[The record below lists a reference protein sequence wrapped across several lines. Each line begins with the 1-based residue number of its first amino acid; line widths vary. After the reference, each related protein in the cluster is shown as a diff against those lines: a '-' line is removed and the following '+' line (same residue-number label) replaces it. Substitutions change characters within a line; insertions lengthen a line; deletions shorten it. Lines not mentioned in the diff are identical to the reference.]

1 MTGMP
6 VCSPVM
12 ASLVVASPVIASE
25 EDIRQI
31 LDEIKDPCSVAAS
44 VPMGLNEMGII
55 KSVCVNPDGHVDI
68 ELRLT
73 SPFCEMISFMR
84 NEALSK
90 IGGLPG
96 VTGVSVRHDSGLDW
110 DHDFIAPG
118 AQARRRKRLDML
130 RRLHVSGQ
138 AAPGVGSVAIE
149 EPKIAI

>member
-1 MTGMP
+1 MTEMS
-6 VCSPVM
+6 VCSSAV
-12 ASLVVASPVIASE
+12 ASE

-31 LDEIKDPCSVAAS
+31 LDDIKDPCSVAAS
-44 VPMGLNEMGII
+44 VPMGLNEMGLI
-55 KSVCVNPDGHVDI
+55 KSVGIDPDGHVDI

-84 NEALSK
+84 NEALGK

-118 AQARRRKRLDML
+118 AQARRQQRLDML
-130 RRLHVSGQ
+130 RRLHVTGQGAPVVRSLALEKPNLSAGSG
-138 AAPGVGSVAIE
+138 
-149 EPKIAI
+149 K